1 MAAKSTNLKLALRMS
16 NFIFRILVN
25 CAFYLLIIF
34 LITKA
39 SREIYQ
45 FSYQIFGQVRAEE
58 APGRDAQVQIRKGES
73 TMNVASKLQLNKF
86 IVNKYS
92 FYVKAKL
99 LDHKIMPGTYIINT
113 SMSYD
118 EIFAIITVP
127 NTDEVDED
135 KAKES
140 DKEKEESETK
150 GAEVDEK
157 EKDTP

>member
-16 NFIFRILVN
+16 NFIFRMLVN
-25 CAFYLLIIF
+25 CVFYLLVIF

-99 LDHKIMPGTYIINT
+99 LNHTIMPGTYIINT

-118 EIFAIITVP
+118 EIFAVITVP

-135 KAKES
+135 KES
-140 DKEKEESETK
+140 ESEDTEKEE
-150 GAEVDEK
+150 
-157 EKDTP
+157 DTP